1 MKKYFKFAAV
11 ILVLLTVCL
20 FCGCSFFSGLGAAQE
35 KEFSKAGMSITLTDD
50 FTEQDIVSQTA
61 VYASA
66 KHIVMALKEEYAL
79 FEEIGDSLSLQE
91 YAQLVCQN
99 NDLTADIEEK
109 DGLVCFE
116 YENEANGRDFAYF
129 AVVQKGTDAYWLFQF
144 SCDSSNYEDSKE
156 QFIDW
161 AKTIRF
167 E

>member
-11 ILVLLTVCL
+11 ISVLLTVCL

-79 FEEIGDSLSLQE
+79 FEELGDSLSLQE

>member
-1 MKKYFKFAAV
+1 MKKYFKSTVAV
-11 ILVLLTVCL
+11 SVLLIACL
-20 FCGCSFFSGLGAAQE
+20 LCGCSFFSGLGAAQE
-35 KEFSKAGMSITLTDD
+35 KEFTKAGMTITLTDD
-50 FTEQDIVSQTA
+50 FVEQDIVSQTA
-61 VYASA
+61 VYSSA

-79 FEEIGDSLSLQE
+79 FEEIGDGLSLQE
-91 YAQLVCQN
+91 YAQLVCEN
-99 NDLTADIEEK
+99 NDLTADVEEK

-116 YENEANGRDFAYF
+116 YENQANGRDFTYF

-156 QFIDW
+156 QFINW